1 MRTSQGVFLRW
12 EHFRWW
18 ESRTAKSG
26 QEHIKAETFYAAV
39 GFLPVSKSTWSKN
52 LTVFTEISQ
61 TKFPHSHNTK
71 TGKSVIYCSLT
82 IYSGY
87 NNSSRQISAY
97 RYHRQTAFD
106 VSKKDSGF
114 LEWGKATKDPL
125 RKRSWEKK
133 QRWGTCTLKSI
144 SPKPCWIGLRLPC
157 SSSQLQNFWPEI
169 KILTF
174 IFKFFHNVFH
184 HLMVEGFPSLY
195 DCDVQTVVDFL
206 EFLRETEQ
214 NTYIKGTQWKPM
226 ANVY

>member
-1 MRTSQGVFLRW
+1 MLQLASCRFQSQHDPKISLSSQRFLRQSS
-12 EHFRWW
+12 HTVTTLRPG
-18 ESRTAKSG
+18 SLSYTAPWLFT
-26 QEHIKAETFYAAV
+26 QDTII
-39 GFLPVSKSTWSKN
+39 PVV
-52 LTVFTEISQ
+52 LCAI
-61 TKFPHSHNTK
+61 
-71 TGKSVIYCSLT
+71 
-82 IYSGY
+82 
-87 NNSSRQISAY
+87 AY

-125 RKRSWEKK
+125 RKCSWEKK
-133 QRWGTCTLKSI
+133 QRWGTCNLKSI
-144 SPKPCWIGLRLPC
+144 SPKPCWTGLRLPC

-206 EFLRETEQ
+206 EFLGETEQ